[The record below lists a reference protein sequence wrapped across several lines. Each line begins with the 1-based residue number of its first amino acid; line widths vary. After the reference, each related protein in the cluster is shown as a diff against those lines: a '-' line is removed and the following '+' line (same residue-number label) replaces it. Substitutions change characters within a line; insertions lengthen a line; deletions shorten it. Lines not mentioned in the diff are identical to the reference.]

1 MSVTGLKAPNCDVQH
16 SVIERKLIRTTGV
29 SSHQPVYQVASF
41 SHLNDDREPMTRDRS
56 SSSTLIFKCTVYV
69 SGSLLPP
76 LTLEEKSVSVNVYS
90 GHFIYDGKRCIQ

>member
-1 MSVTGLKAPNCDVQH
+1 MSVTGLKAPNCDVHH
-16 SVIERKLIRTTGV
+16 SVTERKLIRTTGV

-56 SSSTLIFKCTVYV
+56 SSSTLIFKCSVYV
-69 SGSLLPP
+69 SVSLLPP
-76 LTLEEKSVSVNVYS
+76 LTLEEKSVSVKVYS